1 MRYPVGKYDFK
12 SIREEGYVYVDKT
25 QFIPLLLEGTN
36 YYFLARPR
44 RFGKSMFLSTLEY
57 FFLGD
62 REIFRGL
69 AVDSYKWDWQTY
81 PVIRIDFGQSG
92 YRSKDSLEQML
103 DYILSD
109 YEKKYGVE
117 KNSANLQ
124 IRLISIIKTAREKT
138 GLKVVVLV
146 DEYEKPV
153 TDNID
158 NREVM
163 EYNREILRS
172 FYQVLKSA
180 DPYLKM
186 VFLTGV
192 TKFGQMSVFSGLNN
206 LKDISMSLEFSTVCG
221 VTEEELKGTFKA
233 GITKMAESANI
244 DSDGALRLL
253 KDNYDGYHF
262 NYKCPDIYNPYSIV
276 HAFADGKMGSYWSA
290 SGMPNLL
297 SKVLKEHNYDLEKLN
312 GVRTTERRLVG
323 INADFD
329 DPVALFYQTG
339 YLTIKDYDPEDEIY
353 TLGFPNREVE
363 NAFFEGLMP
372 VYSRM
377 NNVETDTFIDRFR
390 EALIVG
396 ECMAAMHLLEDF
408 SAGISYD
415 VIPRVDIE
423 RHFQNL
429 VYIVSKTLSSRKIRV
444 SVEEKTSDGRID
456 LLIETQ
462 SYVYIIEI
470 KYNGSAREALEQI
483 KKKRYY
489 LSYRGEKRK
498 NFLVGLN
505 FSSETKRIDS
515 FEIEEV

>member
-12 SIREEGYVYVDKT
+12 SIREGGYVYVDKT
-25 QFIPLLLEGTN
+25 QFIPVLLEGTT

-57 FFLGD
+57 FFLGE

-69 AVDSYKWDWQTY
+69 AVDSYDWDWKAY

-92 YRSKDSLEQML
+92 YRSKTSLEEIL
-103 DYILSD
+103 DYILSG
-109 YEKKYGVE
+109 YERKYGVE
-117 KNSANLQ
+117 KTSSNLQ
-124 IRLISIIKTAREKT
+124 IRLLSLIKEAREKT

-158 NREVM
+158 NEEVK
-163 EYNREILRS
+163 EHNREILRS
-172 FYQVLKSA
+172 FYQVLKSS

-192 TKFGQMSVFSGLNN
+192 TKFGQMSIFSGLNN
-206 LKDISMSLEFSTVCG
+206 LKDISMGFEFGSICG
-221 VTEEELKGTFKA
+221 VTEEELKSTFKA
-233 GITKMAESANI
+233 GITKLAESSRI
-244 DSDGALRLL
+244 DFNGALRLL

-262 NYKCPDIYNPYSIV
+262 NHKCPDIYNPYSIV
-276 HAFADGKMGSYWSA
+276 HAFADGKIGSYWSV

-312 GVRTTERRLVG
+312 GVKTTERRLVG

-329 DPVALFYQTG
+329 DPAALFYQTG
-339 YLTIKDYDPEDEIY
+339 YLTIKGYDPEDETY

-390 EALIVG
+390 AS
-396 ECMAAMHLLEDF
+396 LLSGDCKASMMLLKEF
-408 SAGISYD
+408 SSGISYD
-415 VIPRVDIE
+415 VIPKIDVE

-429 VYIVSKTLSSRKIRV
+429 IYIVSKTISSQKIRV

-456 LLIETQ
+456 MLIETP

-470 KYNGSAREALEQI
+470 KYNGSTHEAIEQI
-483 KKKRYY
+483 KQKHYY
-489 LSYRGEKRK
+489 LSFRTSGRK
-498 NFLVGLN
+498 IFLVGLN
-505 FSSETKRIDS
+505 FSSDKKRIDS
-515 FEIEEV
+515 FEIEEA